1 MARVETRRSRVLLV
15 VLVLAHLVA
24 ISNQVDGGGGAS
36 LLQRWTLGVLSPVQR
51 GLAGLVRGVGS
62 VWTSYLDLRGVRRE
76 NLRLAGRLGE
86 LEQEL
91 QQRRELSEEAT
102 RLRALLGLK
111 QIMPVQSIVAHV
123 IARDGTPWYRTV
135 TIDKGSGE
143 GVLLNASVLSS
154 TGVVGRVI
162 RLGPHAARV
171 QLLTDQQSG
180 AGARIERSRTTG
192 VVSGISQREKESE
205 ATTGETR
212 RDKEPPCGDLVLKYV
227 AMLSDVVPQDVVV
240 TSGLD
245 RIYPPG
251 LLIGRVCQ
259 VRTGPGLF
267 KEIVV
272 ASSARFDS
280 LEEVMVVTTPL
291 PDDSTPQSLQ

>member
-1 MARVETRRSRVLLV
+1 MARETRRSRLLLA

-36 LLQRWTLGVLSPVQR
+36 LLQRWVLTALSPLQ
-51 GLAGLVRGVGS
+51 AGVSAVVRGVGS
-62 VWTSYLDLRGVRRE
+62 VWSGYVGLRGAREQGRRLE
-76 NLRLAGRLGE
+76 ERAAA

-91 QQRRELSEEAT
+91 QQRRQQAEEAA
-102 RLRALLGLK
+102 RLRDLLGLK
-111 QIMPVQSIVAHV
+111 QIMPVQSLVAMV
-123 IARDGTPWYRTV
+123 IAREGMPWYHTI
-135 TIDKGSGE
+135 TIDKGRAD
-143 GVLLNASVLSS
+143 GVSLNAPVLSA

-171 QLLTDQQSG
+171 QLLLDPQSG
-180 AGARIERSRTTG
+180 AGARIERSRITG
-192 VVSGISQREKESE
+192 VVSGLAQREVEG
-205 ATTGETR
+205 AGAVAAQGGGN
-212 RDKEPPCGDLVLKYV
+212 PCGDLVMKYV
-227 AMLSDVVPQDVVV
+227 TVLSDVVVPDVVV

-259 VRTGPGLF
+259 VRLGPGLF
-267 KEIVV
+267 KEVVV

-280 LEEVMVVTTPL
+280 LEQVMVVTSPL
-291 PDDSTPQSLQ
+291 PDDSTPQSLK

>member
-1 MARVETRRSRVLLV
+1 MPQVETRRSRLLFAG
-15 VLVLAHLVA
+15 LVLAHLVA

-36 LLQRWTLGVLSPVQR
+36 LLQRWTLTVLSPVQG
-51 GLAGLVRGVGS
+51 GLAGLVRGVSS

-76 NLRLAGRLGE
+76 NQRLAGRLGE

-91 QQRRELSEEAT
+91 QQRREQAEEAG
-102 RLRALLGLK
+102 RLRELLGLK
-111 QIMPVQSIVAHV
+111 QVMPVQSLVARV
-123 IARDGTPWYRTV
+123 ISRDGTPWYRTV
-135 TIDKGSGE
+135 TIDKGSAD
-143 GVLLNASVLSS
+143 GVPFNAPVLSP

-171 QLLTDQQSG
+171 QLLIDQQSG
-180 AGARIERSRTTG
+180 AGARIERSRITG
-192 VVSGISQREKESE
+192 VVSGLSPREKE
-205 ATTGETR
+205 AETAGADAR
-212 RDKEPPCGDLVLKYV
+212 REHPCGDLAMKYV

-251 LLIGRVCQ
+251 LLVGRVCQ

-280 LEEVMVVTTPL
+280 LEEVMVVTSAL
-291 PDDSTPQSLQ
+291 PDDSTPQSLR

>member
-1 MARVETRRSRVLLV
+1 MPRVETRRSRLLLAG
-15 VLVLAHLVA
+15 LVLAHLVA

-36 LLQRWTLGVLSPVQR
+36 LLQRWTLTVLSPVQ
-51 GLAGLVRGVGS
+51 GALAGLVRGVSS
-62 VWTSYLDLRGVRRE
+62 VWTSYVYLRGVRGQNE
-76 NLRLAGRLGE
+76 RLAERLRA

-91 QQRRELSEEAT
+91 QQRREQAEEAS
-102 RLRALLGLK
+102 RLRELLGLK
-111 QIMPVQSIVAHV
+111 QVMPLQSIVARV

-135 TIDKGSGE
+135 TIDKGSAD
-143 GVLLNASVLSS
+143 GVPFNAPVLSP

-171 QLLTDQQSG
+171 QLLLDQQSG
-180 AGARIERSRTTG
+180 AGARIERSRITG
-192 VVSGISQREKESE
+192 VVSGISPREKEAE
-205 ATTGETR
+205 GGEGHR
-212 RDKEPPCGDLVLKYV
+212 ERPCGDLTMKYV

-251 LLIGRVCQ
+251 LLVGRVCQ

-267 KEIVV
+267 KEIAV

-280 LEEVMVVTTPL
+280 LEELMVVTSAL
-291 PDDSTPQSLQ
+291 PDDSTPQSLR